1 MTSEQGVPAAGSTEH
16 RCSVLADRPR
26 RLMKYVSQDTL
37 RSTFPLK
44 LIPQIISFRWFRR
57 GFILF
62 IKLNRRSPQIALR
75 VTFVIVVGF
84 HVRIAHLSPRSVTAV
99 RGVANVLGA
108 GRVNGPTH
116 MILIPS
122 RALAHRQAYKIR
134 IIFSF
139 RGLPASA
146 TSSLIKTNSCLTQ
159 SYPAICE
166 VLQAEL
172 RPQIILTPFNKAVML
187 IQSRRI

>member
-1 MTSEQGVPAAGSTEH
+1 MTTVQGARLASARSTG
-16 RCSVLADRPR
+16 ARPR
-26 RLMKYVSQDTL
+26 AAFRAPSNEIRLP
-37 RSTFPLK
+37 RHPATFPLK

-75 VTFVIVVGF
+75 VTCSFIVGF
-84 HVRIAHLSPRSVTAV
+84 YVFGSRTSAV
-99 RGVANVLGA
+99 NVSGA

-122 RALAHRQAYKIR
+122 RALGHRQAYKIR

>member
-1 MTSEQGVPAAGSTEH
+1 MPQPRKFTVTTVQGARLASARSTG
-16 RCSVLADRPR
+16 ARPR
-26 RLMKYVSQDTL
+26 AAFRAPSNEIRLP
-37 RSTFPLK
+37 RHPATFPLK
-44 LIPQIISFRWFRR
+44 LMPQIISF
-57 GFILF
+57 
-62 IKLNRRSPQIALR
+62 RRSPQIALR
-75 VTFVIVVGF
+75 VMCSFIVGF
-84 HVRIAHLSPRSVTAV
+84 HVFGSRTSAV
-99 RGVANVLGA
+99 NVSGA

-122 RALAHRQAYKIR
+122 RALGHRQAYKIR

-166 VLQAEL
+166 QRAATAPCCGRATQRVGDV
-172 RPQIILTPFNKAVML
+172 IIKPGPK
-187 IQSRRI
+187 